1 MFYLIFCIQMFQ
13 SASPLANHK
22 TDAKRM
28 QRGQATLKTDAK
40 RMQRKWGER

>member
-1 MFYLIFCIQMFQ
+1 MFYPILYFQMFQ
-13 SASPLANHK
+13 SASLLASHK

-40 RMQRKWGER
+40 RMQRKWGKR